1 MGKGWGDLLFLTPI
15 FEIFDKPCDIF
26 LGIYNLGMGT
36 QQRNNTIKNSNF
48 MNHSFAVHNR
58 IQIAD
63 IKRRYL
69 SGQITR
75 EQAKQEAAPV
85 IERINLKGAE
95 VSKRWKRKF
104 SPQTFIG
111 LMR

>member
-1 MGKGWGDLLFLTPI
+1 MGNQQ
-15 FEIFDKPCDIF
+15 
-26 LGIYNLGMGT
+26 IYNS
-36 QQRNNTIKNSNF
+36 IKNSNF
-48 MNHSFAVHNR
+48 LNHSFAVHNR

-69 SGQITR
+69 SGQISR
-75 EQAKQEAAPV
+75 EQAKIESAPI

-95 VSKRWKRKF
+95 VAKRWNRKY
-104 SPQTFIG
+104 SPVNFTG